1 MKVWKYILFGIMI
14 LCILITMVLAI
25 KEKDYIGDED
35 GSIVMADAGNRTI
48 VINKDTIIVLQIC
61 ELIIILFC
69 FKKRIMILPIIIFLI
84 FNIAIFMIPVKH
96 NYDSWIG
103 GTRNNKYIN
112 IYNYTLKSE

>member
-14 LCILITMVLAI
+14 FFILITMVLAI
-25 KEKDYIGDED
+25 KETDYTGDED
-35 GSIVMADAGNRTI
+35 ENIVLADAGNRTI

-84 FNIAIFMIPVKH
+84 FNIVIFMIPIKH
-96 NYDSWIG
+96 NYDRWIG

-112 IYNYTLKSE
+112 LYNYTLKSE